1 VRYIMHHI
9 MHHIM
14 HYIVAAL
21 AVFLLA
27 CITAPLL
34 TTSYAVG
41 HGCAQPVP
49 PGIPGSPSP
58 APAAS
63 GIIVINEVLLNPH
76 STWNCSEHGAYF
88 TTTDSWVELY
98 NTQNLSYNLY
108 AAHATIADDTNT
120 AVYYLPFGASI
131 AAHGYLVLF
140 PYTTAQFR
148 ETSTPTL
155 KLVVSNIVVDQV
167 SVPLLGPDQSYA
179 RTVDGASTW
188 QISTLPTVDASNTS
202 LVVTPTTS
210 TSSSPI
216 SSSSGGRSGTGQGG
230 FITPT
235 SSTNRV
241 LVSGRQPQWSNMQL
255 PTVATIPTATLLQSS
270 PTPSSTGN
278 VGLDT
283 TRRILLTILVI
294 ALALTLFWCWWLYRS
309 T

>member
-1 VRYIMHHI
+1 LQKTYRGDIVR
-9 MHHIM
+9 
-14 HYIVAAL
+14 YIVAAL

-27 CITAPLL
+27 SITAPLL
-34 TTSYAVG
+34 TTSYATG

-49 PGIPGSPSP
+49 PGIPGSPAP

-76 STWNCSEHGAYF
+76 STWNCSEQGTYDIAF
-88 TTTDSWVELY
+88 DSWIELY
-98 NTQNLSYNLY
+98 NTQNQPYNLY
-108 AAHATIADDTNT
+108 AAHASIADDTNT
-120 AVYYLPFGASI
+120 AVDYLPFGASI

-140 PYTTAQFR
+140 PYLNSFFK

-155 KLVVSNIVVDQV
+155 KLVVSNVIVDQV
-167 SVPLLGPDQSYA
+167 AVPLLGPDQSYA
-179 RTVDGASTW
+179 RTADGASTW
-188 QISTLPTVDASNTS
+188 QISTLPTIDASNTS
-202 LVVTPTTS
+202 LVTPTA
-210 TSSSPI
+210 SPTPAPT
-216 SSSSGGRSGTGQGG
+216 SSSSGGRSGTGQGS

-235 SSTNRV
+235 SSTRKV

-255 PTVATIPTATLLQSS
+255 PTVATMPTATLLQSL

>member
-1 VRYIMHHI
+1 MRYV
-9 MHHIM
+9 
-14 HYIVAAL
+14 VAAL

-27 CITAPLL
+27 CITTPFL

-49 PGIPGSPSP
+49 PGIPGSPAP

-76 STWNCSEHGAYF
+76 STWNCSEHGTYF
-88 TTTDSWVELY
+88 TTTDSWIELY
-98 NTQNLSYNLY
+98 NTQNQPYNLY

-120 AVYYLPFGASI
+120 SYYYLPFGASI

-140 PYTTAQFR
+140 PYTTGLFK

-155 KLVVSNIVVDQV
+155 KLVVSNVVVDQV
-167 SVPLLGPDQSYA
+167 AVPLLGPDQSYA
-179 RTVDGASTW
+179 RTADGASTW
-188 QISTLPTVDASNTS
+188 QISTLPTIDASNTS
-202 LVVTPTTS
+202 LVTPTASPTS
-210 TSSSPI
+210 AAT
-216 SSSSGGRSGTGQGG
+216 SSSSGGRSVNGQGG
-230 FITPT
+230 FVTPT
-235 SSTNRV
+235 SSTRRV

-255 PTVATIPTATLLQSS
+255 PTVATMPTATLLQLPSAS
-270 PTPSSTGN
+270 SSTGN

>member
-1 VRYIMHHI
+1 MRY
-9 MHHIM
+9 IM

-34 TTSYAVG
+34 PTSYAGG

-49 PGIPGSPSP
+49 PGIPGSPAP

-76 STWNCSEHGAYF
+76 STWNCSEHNAYF
-88 TTTDSWVELY
+88 TATDSWIELY
-98 NTQNLSYNLY
+98 NTQNQPYNLY

-120 AVYYLPFGASI
+120 AVSTLPFGASI

-140 PYTTAQFR
+140 PYYMNSFFK

-155 KLVVSNIVVDQV
+155 KLVVSNVIVDQV
-167 SVPLLGPDQSYA
+167 SVPLLGLDQSYA
-179 RTVDGASTW
+179 RTADGASTW
-188 QISTLPTVDASNTS
+188 QISTLPTIDASNTS
-202 LVVTPTTS
+202 FVVTPTTS
-210 TSSSPI
+210 ASSSPTSSSN
-216 SSSSGGRSGTGQGG
+216 GGRSGTGQGG
-230 FITPT
+230 FMTPTRT

-270 PTPSSTGN
+270 SAPSSTGN

>member
-1 VRYIMHHI
+1 VFCLVILKCKKTYRGDIVR
-9 MHHIM
+9 
-14 HYIVAAL
+14 YIVAAL
-21 AVFLLA
+21 AVFLLT

-34 TTSYAVG
+34 TTSYATG

-49 PGIPGSPSP
+49 PGISGSPAP

-76 STWNCSEHGAYF
+76 STWNCSEQGTYF
-88 TTTDSWVELY
+88 VTTDSWIELY
-98 NTQNLSYNLY
+98 NTQNQPYNLY
-108 AAHATIADDTNT
+108 AAHASIADDTNT

-140 PYTTAQFR
+140 PYYMNSFFK

-155 KLVVSNIVVDQV
+155 KLIVSNVV
-167 SVPLLGPDQSYA
+167 
-179 RTVDGASTW
+179 
-188 QISTLPTVDASNTS
+188 IPTAAATA
-202 LVVTPTTS
+202 
-210 TSSSPI
+210 TSSS
-216 SSSSGGRSGTGQGG
+216 SRGRSVTGQGG

-235 SSTNRV
+235 SSTHRV

-255 PTVATIPTATLLQSS
+255 PTVATMPTATLLQSS
-270 PTPSSTGN
+270 PTPSSTGII
-278 VGLDT
+278 GLDT

>member
-1 VRYIMHHI
+1 MRYIM
-9 MHHIM
+9 
-14 HYIVAAL
+14 AAL
-21 AVFLLA
+21 AVFLFA

-49 PGIPGSPSP
+49 PGIPGSPAP

-76 STWNCSEHGAYF
+76 STWNCSEQGSYF
-88 TTTDSWVELY
+88 TTTDSWIELY
-98 NTQNLSYNLY
+98 NTQNQPYNLY

-120 AVYYLPFGASI
+120 AVSSLPFGASI

-140 PYTTAQFR
+140 PYMDSFFK

-155 KLVVSNIVVDQV
+155 KLVVSNVVVDQV
-167 SVPLLGPDQSYA
+167 AVPLLGPDQSYA
-179 RTVDGASTW
+179 RTADGASTW
-188 QISTLPTVDASNTS
+188 QISTLPTIDASNTS

-210 TSSSPI
+210 TSSSPTSEAT
-216 SSSSGGRSGTGQGG
+216 SSSSGGRSVNGQGG
-230 FITPT
+230 FVTPT
-235 SSTNRV
+235 STRRV

-255 PTVATIPTATLLQSS
+255 PTVATMPTATLLQSPS
-270 PTPSSTGN
+270 ASSSTGN

>member
-1 VRYIMHHI
+1 MRYIMR
-9 MHHIM
+9 
-14 HYIVAAL
+14 YIVAAL

-34 TTSYAVG
+34 TTSYAAG

-49 PGIPGSPSP
+49 PGIPGSPAP

-63 GIIVINEVLLNPH
+63 GIIVINEVLLYPH
-76 STWNCSEHGAYF
+76 STWNCSEHNVYS
-88 TTTDSWVELY
+88 TTTDSWIELY
-98 NTQNLSYNLY
+98 NTQNQPYNLY
-108 AAHATIADDTNT
+108 TAHTTITDDTNT
-120 AVYYLPFGASI
+120 TVYYLPFGASI

-140 PYTTAQFR
+140 PYTTGQFR

-155 KLVVSNIVVDQV
+155 KLSISSVVVDQV
-167 SVPLLGPDQSYA
+167 SVPLLGLDQSYA
-179 RTVDGASTW
+179 RTADGASTW
-188 QISTLPTVDASNTS
+188 QTSTLPTIDASNTS
-202 LVVTPTTS
+202 LVVTPTTA
-210 TSSSPI
+210 TSSSPTSVPT

-230 FITPT
+230 FMTPTRT
-235 SSTNRV
+235 SSTDRV

-255 PTVATIPTATLLQSS
+255 PTVATMPTATLLQSS
-270 PTPSSTGN
+270 PAPSSPGN

-294 ALALTLFWCWWLYRS
+294 GLALTLFWCWWLYRS

>member
-1 VRYIMHHI
+1 MRYIMHH
-9 MHHIM
+9 
-14 HYIVAAL
+14 IVAAL
-21 AVFLLA
+21 AVFLFA
-27 CITAPLL
+27 SITAPLL

-41 HGCAQPVP
+41 HSCAQPVP

-76 STWNCSEHGAYF
+76 STWNCSEQGTYF
-88 TTTDSWVELY
+88 VTTDSWIELY
-98 NTQNLSYNLY
+98 NTQNQPYNLY
-108 AAHATIADDTNT
+108 TAHAAIADDTNT

-140 PYTTAQFR
+140 PYYMNSFFK

-155 KLVVSNIVVDQV
+155 KLVVSNVVVDQV
-167 SVPLLGPDQSYA
+167 AVPSLGPDQSYA
-179 RTVDGASTW
+179 RTADGASTW
-188 QISTLPTVDASNTS
+188 QTSALPTIDASNTS
-202 LVVTPTTS
+202 FVVTPTAS
-210 TSSSPI
+210 TSSSPTSVTT

-235 SSTNRV
+235 NSTSRV
-241 LVSGRQPQWSNMQL
+241 YVSGRQPQWSNLQL

-270 PTPSSTGN
+270 PAPSPTGN